1 MLHWIQNHYLGG
13 FYTSFNLTV
22 NVNQLKL
29 MGYLMCLPVWIHGFI
44 KKDLT
49 QINHLSHFKYRLID
63 FKNAND
69 RFILSFQQSMKLIF
83 MSILAVELVFYKSDS
98 ELQNPS
104 KPNDRGRESNLQR
117 FSFNSLFFNPGTN
130 ECRTE
135 TELLH

>member
-1 MLHWIQNHYLGG
+1 
-13 FYTSFNLTV
+13 
-22 NVNQLKL
+22 
-29 MGYLMCLPVWIHGFI
+29 
-44 KKDLT
+44 
-49 QINHLSHFKYRLID
+49 
-63 FKNAND
+63 
-69 RFILSFQQSMKLIF
+69 MKLIF